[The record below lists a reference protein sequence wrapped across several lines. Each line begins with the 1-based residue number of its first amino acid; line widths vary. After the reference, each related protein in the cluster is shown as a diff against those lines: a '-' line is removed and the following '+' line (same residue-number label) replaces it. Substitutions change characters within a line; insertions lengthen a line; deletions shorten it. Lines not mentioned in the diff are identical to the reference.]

1 MLAIKLIYSMWLH
14 YLHKNSVFLAG
25 CHCDS
30 RCFTMWFIF
39 IGQCTRMREPL
50 YSHEVVCSFLTVY
63 LKAKVTTTTR
73 LFVHCIL
80 SAKLTKRTPSDF
92 LAILPTEILAESK
105 FILSSHFTYLVHF
118 VPFQFVDFSL
128 IPFVSINYSWEFP
141 LLFPT
146 N

>member
-1 MLAIKLIYSMWLH
+1 MLGKSLISFFACDLPIHKIWKLLKFLRTKFLKGLTKVSFGFGILNACNRNWYKVCGYMTF

-63 LKAKVTTTTR
+63 LKAKV
-73 LFVHCIL
+73 
-80 SAKLTKRTPSDF
+80 
-92 LAILPTEILAESK
+92 
-105 FILSSHFTYLVHF
+105 FIQAFCWRINSVSS
-118 VPFQFVDFSL
+118 
-128 IPFVSINYSWEFP
+128 
-141 LLFPT
+141 
-146 N
+146 